1 VASISNRMSST
12 KRPSASESPKPRSSI
27 RISLHLP
34 VLVYGWSDAEA
45 SFHEDTTTLL
55 VNASGG
61 LVPLAS
67 KVELGST
74 LFVVNKS
81 TQQEQEC
88 RVAYIG
94 PEFEG
99 KLKVGVAFKR
109 PVPNF
114 WGNNRKGL
122 RISKAMRVWVRG
134 VDRNGQKYNQSA
146 LTVDVSQQGARL
158 DGIGYLSVPGASI
171 EVRRRWGKARFRV
184 IWVGEI
190 GRPQAGQVGVIC
202 LEPNKNI
209 WGIRSK

>member
-1 VASISNRMSST
+1 MSST
-12 KRPSASESPKPRSSI
+12 KRPSASESPKPRSST

-61 LVPLAS
+61 LVTLAS

-88 RVAYIG
+88 RVACIG

-114 WGNNRKGL
+114 WGNNRKEL
-122 RISKAMRVWVRG
+122 RISKSMRVLVRG

-146 LTVDVSQQGARL
+146 LTVDVSQHGARL

-171 EVRRRWGKARFRV
+171 EVSRRWGKVRFRV